1 MEGSED
7 RPAAGWDT
15 GDVDPP
21 TCIAVNSG
29 QSHIT
34 ALSRHTDTHSRY
46 SRSGTRESVRLVGIA
61 STDKGIELVM
71 MRDATSILTHNERAH
86 NRRATCATMFSLV
99 SPTMGMH
106 NERAHNR
113 RASCAIMF
121 SLVSPTMDTHNEHAH
136 NRRATCAIMIYLVSP
151 TMDTHNERAHNRR
164 ATCAIMF
171 PLISTNRDKRID
183 RAQKLVSAC
192 MF

>member
-1 MEGSED
+1 MSARQRKSHTNQNAQHFQNG
-7 RPAAGWDT
+7 AQGWDT

-86 NRRATCATMFSLV
+86 NRRATCA
-99 SPTMGMH
+99 
-106 NERAHNR
+106 
-113 RASCAIMF
+113 
-121 SLVSPTMDTHNEHAH
+121 
-136 NRRATCAIMIYLVSP
+136 
-151 TMDTHNERAHNRR
+151 
-164 ATCAIMF
+164 IMF
-171 PLISTNRDKRID
+171 PLVSTNRDKRID
-183 RAQKLVSAC
+183 RAQKLVSTC